1 MFAFIIR
8 GTLEILPV
16 IADGIFSKGA
26 IGLGILTSCAGF
38 GALIAG
44 MAKAIM
50 PNQLTGHIPLTTFI
64 SALLGISLVP
74 VVGFSNLW
82 ELTLISVA
90 LLGFVGTYSA
100 VSMQTAIQIDLDDDL
115 RGRVMSLWI
124 MVSIG
129 AAALGALIMGGLA
142 DYLGFSLTLSLTG
155 IIGLILLMP
164 FIFYLRK

>member
-1 MFAFIIR
+1 M
-8 GTLEILPV
+8 
-16 IADGIFSKGA
+16 
-26 IGLGILTSCAGF
+26 
-38 GALIAG
+38 
-44 MAKAIM
+44 
-50 PNQLTGHIPLTTFI
+50 
-64 SALLGISLVP
+64 
-74 VVGFSNLW
+74 GFSNLW

>member
-1 MFAFIIR
+1 
-8 GTLEILPV
+8 
-16 IADGIFSKGA
+16 
-26 IGLGILTSCAGF
+26 
-38 GALIAG
+38 

-90 LLGFVGTYSA
+90 LLGFVSTYSA

-142 DYLGFSLTLSLTG
+142 DYLGYSLTLSLTG

-164 FIFYLRK
+164 FIFYLKK